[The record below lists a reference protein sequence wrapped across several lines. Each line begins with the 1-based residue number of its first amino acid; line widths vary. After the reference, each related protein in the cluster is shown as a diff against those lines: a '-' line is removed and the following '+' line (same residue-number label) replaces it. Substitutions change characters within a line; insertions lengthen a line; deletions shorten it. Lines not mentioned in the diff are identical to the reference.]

1 MHIPFM
7 KSFLWT
13 ILAALPFIGLAQ
25 PTVQINEYTFDAVK
39 DLEAQPVQDQSI
51 TGTCWSF
58 STLSFMESEVNR
70 LKNLEVK
77 LSEMWIVRH
86 AYLEKA
92 ERYVRFHG
100 NVNFDEGGAFHDVTA
115 MIAKYGIVP
124 QATYPGLSYGAD
136 KHHHAELR
144 AVLRGMC
151 EAIVKNPNRTLTT
164 SWKEAIIAVVDA
176 YLGTSVNKFEYEG
189 KSYTPKSFA
198 EYVGI
203 KPDNYVVITSFTHQ
217 PMYSPFIMELPDNWM
232 HASAYNV
239 PLNVFMQTIDEAVE
253 SGYTLAWAAD
263 VSEYGFSHRNGVA
276 VVPVGNFLGLTRDEI
291 DPLLK
296 APHLQETITPDMRQK
311 AYDNYQTTDDHGMHI
326 IGKYKVSDGSIYYKV
341 KNSWGTKSNECDG
354 YLFASQSYVAY
365 KTINV
370 MVHKDALSKSTKKE
384 LGL

>member
-1 MHIPFM
+1 M
-7 KSFLWT
+7 KSFPLFL
-13 ILAALPFIGLAQ
+13 LAVLPYLGLAQ
-25 PTVQINEYTFDAVK
+25 PSVRINEYHFDAVK

-70 LKNLEVK
+70 LKDMDVK

-86 AYLEKA
+86 AYIEKA

-124 QATYPGLSYGAD
+124 QATYPGLGYGSD
-136 KHHHAELR
+136 KHHHAELKSI
-144 AVLRGMC
+144 LRGMC

-164 SWKEAIIAVVDA
+164 SWREAIVAVVDA
-176 YLGTSVNKFEYEG
+176 YLGAPVKQFEHEG
-189 KSYTPKSFA
+189 RSYSPKSFA

-203 KPDNYVVITSFTHQ
+203 KPENYVVLTSFTHQ
-217 PMYSPFIMELPDNWM
+217 PMYSPFIMELPDNWL

-239 PLNVFMQTIDEAVE
+239 PLQVFMEAIDAAVLN
-253 SGYTLAWAAD
+253 GYSLAWAAD
-263 VSEYGFSHRNGVA
+263 VSEQGFSHRNGVA
-276 VVPVGNFLGLTRDEI
+276 VVPEGNFAGLTRDEI

-296 APHLQETITPDMRQK
+296 APHRQENVTPEMRQV

-326 IGKYKVSDGSIYYKV
+326 IGKYQESDGTVYYKV

-354 YLFASQSYVAY
+354 YLFVSQAYVAY

-370 MVHKDALSKSTKKE
+370 MVHKDALSKSTRKE